1 MVCYKFAFD
10 KCDQGDN
17 CQYSHNIDAVGK
29 WLRLK
34 VKYYM
39 DSKWYKPSPG
49 DPPRLLLFKE
59 ADQAELDWYKF
70 QEMVLAEG
78 LDEEELVEEEDY
90 VEEYEEEEGVV
101 DGYDAP
107 YRS

>member
-10 KCDQGDN
+10 KFDQGDN
-17 CQYSHNIDAVGK
+17 CQYSHSPEEANK
-29 WLRLK
+29 WLHLK
-34 VKYYM
+34 VKYYS
-39 DSKWYKPSPG
+39 DSKWFKPRPG

-101 DGYDAP
+101 DGYDVP